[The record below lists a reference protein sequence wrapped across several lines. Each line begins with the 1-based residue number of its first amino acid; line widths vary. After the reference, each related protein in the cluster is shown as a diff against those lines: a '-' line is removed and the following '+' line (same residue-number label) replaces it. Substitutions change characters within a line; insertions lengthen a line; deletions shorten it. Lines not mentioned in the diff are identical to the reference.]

1 LNNICPFCSQE
12 LGKTRNLALETLI
25 DSLQVM
31 CKYSV
36 HGCDRLI
43 KFAEK
48 HGHESS
54 CKYFPVKCLIPGCD
68 LYGPEI
74 GYLHHFENSHDMQRM
89 DFSYGQ
95 YCQIELEP
103 DGNDP
108 STSYYVL
115 HGQERL
121 FILHMEESPLGYLC
135 YITRFGSNLQDPADE
150 FFYELHVIDTIHSS
164 CPTAHHLKS
173 CCQLST
179 ESATVSDFIV
189 LATETTRVRV
199 KFLIDRNRK

>member
-1 LNNICPFCSQE
+1 
-12 LGKTRNLALETLI
+12 
-25 DSLQVM
+25 M
-31 CKYSV
+31 
-36 HGCDRLI
+36 

-48 HGHESS
+48 HDHESS
-54 CKYFPVKCLIPGCD
+54 CKYVPIKCLVPGCD

-89 DFSYGQ
+89 DFTYGQ
-95 YCQIELEP
+95 HYQIELEP
-103 DGNDP
+103 NGNDP

-135 YITRFGSNLQDPADE
+135 FITRFGSNLRDPEDV
-150 FFYELHVIDTIHSS
+150 FSYELDMIDTIDSS
-164 CPTAHHLKS
+164 YPTAHRLKS

-179 ESATVSDFIV
+179 ESATVNNFIV
-189 LATETTRVRV
+189 LATGTARVRV
-199 KFLIDRNRK
+199 KFLIDWSRR